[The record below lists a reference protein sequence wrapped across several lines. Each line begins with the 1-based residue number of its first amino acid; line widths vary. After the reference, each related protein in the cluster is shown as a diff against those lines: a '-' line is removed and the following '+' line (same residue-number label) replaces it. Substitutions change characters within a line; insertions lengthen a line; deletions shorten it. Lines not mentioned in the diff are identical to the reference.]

1 MDSSERTAG
10 EILAE
15 MARVYA
21 SCQSYRD
28 KGQATSVY
36 ADDGRERHDEMV
48 FRTAFVRPDRFRF
61 ELRFRFDE
69 SARWRCCIV
78 WVSGEE
84 VQTVDHDGPLAQLI
98 QDALAKDASVPEA
111 AYHTDRFRLSLNMAI
126 GAATGVSGG
135 SAHMVPALLLP
146 DLIGGARLT
155 DLKNPALLASE
166 AYERAYCFRVEGQT
180 PNGSVKTLWIDQAS
194 FLLRRVETRRPST
207 PDGTPSIV
215 AYEPQLNAAISDNE
229 LACSASAD

>member
-1 MDSSERTAG
+1 MDRMEKSAT
-10 EILAE
+10 EILEE
-15 MARVYA
+15 MARVYET
-21 SCQSYRD
+21 CQTYRD

-98 QDALAKDASVPEA
+98 QDALAQDASVPNSRR
-111 AYHTDRFRLSLNMAI
+111 TDSFRMSLNMAI

-135 SAHMVPALLLP
+135 SAHIVPALLLP
-146 DLIGGARLT
+146 DLIGGVRL
-155 DLKNPALLASE
+155 SE
-166 AYERAYCFRVEGQT
+166 LSSPQLIGSEVYERAYCFRVEGQT
-180 PNGSVKTLWIDQAS
+180 PNGSIKRLWIEQAS
-194 FLLRRVETRRPST
+194 LLLRKVETRRVWAPN
-207 PDGTPSIV
+207 GTPSVV
-215 AYEPQLNAAISDNE
+215 AYEPQINVTIPEDD
-229 LACSASAD
+229 LACGTASD

>member
-1 MDSSERTAG
+1 MDRTERTASDV
-10 EILAE
+10 LAE
-15 MARVYA
+15 MARVYET
-21 SCQSYRD
+21 CQTYRD

-84 VQTVDHDGPLAQLI
+84 VQTVDHNGPLAQLI
-98 QDALAKDASVPEA
+98 QDALAKDATVPNS
-111 AYHTDRFRLSLNMAI
+111 HKTDSFRMSLNMAI

-135 SAHMVPALLLP
+135 SAHIVPAMLLP
-146 DLIGGARLT
+146 ELIGGARMT
-155 DLKNPALLASE
+155 DLQNPRLLVSE
-166 AYERAYCFRVEGQT
+166 MYERSYCYVVEGQT
-180 PNGSVKTLWIDQAS
+180 PNGSIKTLWIDQTS
-194 FLLRRVETRRPST
+194 YLLRKVETRRASA
-207 PDGTPSIV
+207 PDGTPSV
-215 AYEPQLNAAISDNE
+215 VVYEPQINVAIPESELVCGTTSD
-229 LACSASAD
+229 